1 MSVIIAGEIRDALTA
16 GRPVVALETAVLT
29 SGLPRCV
36 WNDSY
41 GELPNGL
48 DADTPIN
55 AALACTMTEII
66 RSNGA
71 IPAWIG
77 ILRGSLIVGLSSEEV
92 AELAGNAEATKASLA
107 TCAQTMQRSESAGT
121 TVAATLRACTLACK
135 TNPIR
140 CFATGGIGGI
150 HPNWSSRL
158 DVSADLTALATT
170 PTCVVASGAKS
181 ILDLDATVESL
192 ETLGVPVLGIGHG
205 TFPRFI
211 EKSSGS
217 DPQIQQVDEIE
228 DVASIC
234 NTHWHELGFNTSV
247 LATTHVPD
255 DFALD
260 HGSMQES
267 LKTAEQAWA
276 SSGQHSTTR
285 TPYLLDQLATL
296 TNGRS
301 LVANIGLLC
310 NNAFVASK
318 LSIGLTHS

>member
-1 MSVIIAGEIRDALTA
+1 MSVIVAGEIRDALA
-16 GRPVVALETAVLT
+16 SGQPVVALETAVLT

-41 GELPNGL
+41 GEPPVGMNI
-48 DADTPIN
+48 DSPIN
-55 AALACTMTEII
+55 TALACTMTEIV

-77 ILRGSLIVGLSSEEV
+77 ILRGSLVVGLSSEEV
-92 AELAGNAEATKASLA
+92 AELASNMRATKASIA
-107 TCAQTMQRSESAGT
+107 ACAQTMQRGGSAGT
-121 TVAATLRACTLACK
+121 TVAATLRACTLACE

-150 HPNWSSRL
+150 HSNWSSHF
-158 DVSADLTALATT
+158 DISADLTALATT

-192 ETLGVPVLGIGHG
+192 ETIGVPVLGIGHD
-205 TFPRFI
+205 TFPRFV
-211 EKSSGS
+211 EMSSDG
-217 DPQIQQVDEIE
+217 DPRIQKVDEID

-234 NTHWHELGFNTSV
+234 KTHWHELGLTTSV
-247 LATTHVPD
+247 LATTQVPD
-255 DFALD
+255 DIALD
-260 HGSMQES
+260 HGSLQES
-267 LKTAEQAWA
+267 LEQAEQAWIA
-276 SSGQHSTTR
+276 SGQCSTNR

-310 NNAFVASK
+310 KNAVIASK
-318 LSIGLTHS
+318 LSIGLAQS